1 VYCFKE
7 SEEASRNSSQEA
19 ASQHHILR
27 PNMPFPQWMR
37 RFRSCVQSPPA
48 YNLATSSQDIDI
60 KAANPLITAS
70 DIPQWTWTK
79 DQCIE
84 WVTEILVEKC
94 GHERADARRKAEVS
108 MAEGG
113 FGPTL
118 YLRAATTWA
127 KNLGKDDGHAIHALL
142 LSYRHMKGAVPS
154 GINIYQK
161 PKEVGY
167 SPPNSKKGVRLHI
180 LTFKCP

>member
-1 VYCFKE
+1 
-7 SEEASRNSSQEA
+7 
-19 ASQHHILR
+19 
-27 PNMPFPQWMR
+27 MPFR
-37 RFRSCVQSPPA
+37 VQSPPA
-48 YNLATSSQDIDI
+48 YNLASSCQDIDN

-94 GHERADARRKAEVS
+94 GHERADARSKAEVS

-113 FGPTL
+113 FGPSL

-127 KNLGKDDGHAIHALL
+127 ENLGKGDGNAIHALL

-154 GINIYQK
+154 GIDIYQVYEWCGTK
-161 PKEVGY
+161 RY
-167 SPPNSKKGVRLHI
+167 
-180 LTFKCP
+180 